1 MSSDSFYKVNK
12 IFVAALSYNR
22 ANIFKKSMLTLVKSL
37 IYSNAIENA
46 QVAVFD
52 DGSDKSQLTIINN
65 YCLELRNKFN
75 LDINLYKTDKNRGY
89 GINYMKGVDWYVSQG
104 DRNALLYIHETDLI
118 LEKKWFYKCNMILN
132 SNTNWIISPVHHINH
147 LNYLNHAHGMHN
159 LFKQNIEEAFLQ
171 KNEINIQEM
180 ILNEGKTVFNDK
192 SFVAKIS
199 YGLIGA
205 RLASSHYWQKVIQN
219 KEFIF
224 SNHDKE
230 DMALS
235 FIGKNSCLYLIP
247 GSAKIAFK
255 PGLHG
260 YMFLNIASYD
270 IGLNKFI
277 FFVNFKRYL
286 IKSTLKLLNKI
297 GLMKILKK
305 LFIKN

>member
-1 MSSDSFYKVNK
+1 
-12 IFVAALSYNR
+12 
-22 ANIFKKSMLTLVKSL
+22 
-37 IYSNAIENA
+37 
-46 QVAVFD
+46 
-52 DGSDKSQLTIINN
+52 
-65 YCLELRNKFN
+65 
-75 LDINLYKTDKNRGY
+75 
-89 GINYMKGVDWYVSQG
+89 
-104 DRNALLYIHETDLI
+104 
-118 LEKKWFYKCNMILN
+118 
-132 SNTNWIISPVHHINH
+132 
-147 LNYLNHAHGMHN
+147 
-159 LFKQNIEEAFLQ
+159 
-171 KNEINIQEM
+171 M

-277 FFVNFKRYL
+277 LFVNFKRYL
-286 IKSTLKLLNKI
+286 NRIDEDIKKTI
-297 GLMKILKK
+297 YKK
-305 LFIKN
+305 LIDTLSKIFIKFMLK